1 MSGDTQDAR
10 GKTLIELRLPADH
23 PAYAGHFPG
32 EPILPGVVLLDAA
45 LDAIVTSGQYAPR
58 RWQILAAKFLSVVR
72 PGDALML
79 EHESQGGAVKWSI
92 RGASGTVASGSF
104 GPA

>member
-1 MSGDTQDAR
+1 L
-10 GKTLIELRLPADH
+10 KTTVELRLPADH

-45 LDAIVTSGQYAPR
+45 LDAIAGCGRYAPR
-58 RWQILAAKFLSVVR
+58 RWQILAAKFLRVVR
-72 PGDALML
+72 PGDALTL
-79 EHESQGGAVKWSI
+79 EHEPSGEAVKWTI
-92 RGASGTVASGSF
+92 RGPSGTVANGSF